1 MRRELKVGVLGVAIL
16 GLLLIVTFA
25 SRTGHPTGGSAEV
38 VKRSVP
44 HEIENA
50 FITLITVTWGILLVA
65 AIILAFRFRESW
77 REPKSN
83 WLRNFAAV
91 LVLML
96 FITVGYWAISRRPAN
111 ESPELEGL
119 SGRQL
124 RIPTLDPRARVP
136 PRDAQFNWP
145 LAVSVVCLVLAGG
158 TIAFIALRRKPPPQ
172 PGATVEE
179 DLAQAVDTTI
189 EDLRS
194 ERDARRAIIA
204 AYASMERVLASHGLE
219 RRSAE
224 TALEYLARILR
235 QLEVREGA
243 VRSLTQLFE
252 YAKFSA
258 HEIDAAM
265 KERAIDA
272 LVDIRDDLRREEA
285 LAA

>member
-1 MRRELKVGVLGVAIL
+1 VRREFKVGVLGVSIL
-16 GLLLIVTFA
+16 GLLLVVTFA
-25 SRTGHPTGGSAEV
+25 SRSGHPTGDTEV
-38 VKRSVP
+38 VERSVP

-50 FITLITVTWGILLVA
+50 VVTLITVTWGILLLVA
-65 AIILAFRFRESW
+65 IVLAFRFRKSW

-83 WLRNFAAV
+83 WLRNAV
-91 LVLML
+91 AVVVLML
-96 FITVGYWAISRRPAN
+96 FITVGYWAISRRPVN
-111 ESPELEGL
+111 KSPDLEGL
-119 SGRQL
+119 SGREL
-124 RIPTLDPRARVP
+124 RIPELHPRAKVP

-145 LAVSVVCLVLAGG
+145 LGISVICLVLAGG
-158 TIAFIALRRKPPPQ
+158 AIAFVALRRTPPPQ

-204 AYASMERVLASHGLE
+204 AYANMERVLASHGLE
-219 RRSAE
+219 RRRAE

-235 QLEVREGA
+235 TLEVREGA
-243 VRSLTQLFE
+243 VQSLTQLFE

-258 HEIDAAM
+258 HDIDTAM
-265 KERAIDA
+265 KERAIGA
-272 LVDIRDDLRREEA
+272 LEDIRDDLRREEV